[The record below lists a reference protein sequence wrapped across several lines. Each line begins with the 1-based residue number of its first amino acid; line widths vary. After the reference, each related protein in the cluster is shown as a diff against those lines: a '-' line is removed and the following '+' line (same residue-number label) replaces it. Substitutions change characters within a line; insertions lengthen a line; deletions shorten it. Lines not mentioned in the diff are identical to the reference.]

1 MKAWPVAG
9 SLFAIGLML
18 TSIPEAGATS
28 EALQVPVTGAS
39 VPLSTGTME
48 LREMPEGV
56 LRIRYLPPAEKPSE
70 PTLVVDATSSPLA
83 GEVETWGKGRPGTF
97 STRDMRADWDPSSQ
111 QLVIEDLARNTLLHI
126 DIATLVDGRLSVS
139 HAADDAMY
147 GIGGTTAFDRHPGGL
162 LRTGSQDAKAGAQGN
177 AGAPF
182 VWSTA
187 GYGVLADAIGA
198 HFDLAADRVTA
209 QATSAPIRTVYVF
222 VGPPPEIFSG
232 LAQVSGHS
240 AMFPKWAMGFTNSQW
255 GIDQKELL
263 SIVKTYRAKHIPIDN
278 VTLDFDWKAWGD
290 DHYGE
295 FRWNETKFPDGS
307 NGKLKQELDAQG
319 VHLTGIMKPRVHI
332 DTEEGRYATEHGL
345 WVASSVPKADYFSLK
360 TIREIDFGNPAA
372 RAWFFNDTLK
382 HSFDTGIVGWWN
394 DEADEINDTQFM
406 NMQRALYEGQRA
418 YSNQRVWSINRNFYL
433 GSQRYAYGLW
443 SGDIYTG
450 FESMRAQRARMLAAI
465 DVGAMQWG
473 MDGGGFQG
481 DKPSPE
487 NYARWIQ
494 FGAFT
499 PIFRVHGSFGQKRQP
514 WVYGEVAEKAAG
526 DAIRLRCTLIPYIYA
541 YEFSRHQTGI
551 GLVRPLTFDWPDDA
565 KVRDDVDAW
574 MFGKYLLV
582 SPVVEQGQTTKDVY
596 LPAGTWIDFASG
608 KVYRGGQVAHLAV
621 DSKRWSDIPMFIRA
635 GAIIPMQPVMNHVGE
650 TAVTQLNVEM
660 FPSTTPTSFDL
671 YDDDG
676 LTYAYEKSVYSLRR
690 LTLQREDT
698 SVRVTLSKSSGS
710 FNSPM
715 ASLILKVHGVKA
727 SKVEQGGKSLQP
739 AAGLDDLQKGT
750 GEGWVTG
757 ADRYGDVTYVRIATD
772 AAKDVR
778 IMDGGAHH

>member
-1 MKAWPVAG
+1 MTAWQVARNC
-9 SLFAIGLML
+9 LLALGLSAFHL
-18 TSIPEAGATS
+18 STADAVVR
-28 EALQVPVTGAS
+28 ARPVTR
-39 VPLSTGTME
+39 VTMPLAHGVLE
-48 LREMPEGV
+48 LRDMPGGV
-56 LRIRYLPPAEKPSE
+56 LRVSYLPQAQAPAT
-70 PTLVVDATSSPLA
+70 PTLVVDADLVP
-83 GEVETWGKGRPGTF
+83 VPGQQ
-97 STRDMRADWDPSSQ
+97 ADWDSSKPHSLSIGSMQ
-111 QLVIEDLARNTLLHI
+111 ASWNPASQKLTIGDFPRVALMQIDLAAL
-126 DIATLVDGRLSVS
+126 ADGTLSVS
-139 HAADDAMY
+139 HAATDAMY
-147 GIGGTTAFDRHPGGL
+147 GISGTTAFDHHPGAL
-162 LRTGSQDAKAGAQGN
+162 LRTGPQDAKAGAQGN

-187 GYGVLADAIGA
+187 GYGVLADALGA
-198 HFDLAADRVTA
+198 HFDLADDHFEAKA
-209 QATSAPIRTVYVF
+209 AAAPIRTIYLF
-222 VGPPPEIFSG
+222 TGPPRQIFFG
-232 LAQVSGHS
+232 LANISGHS
-240 AMFPKWAMGFTNSQW
+240 ALFPKWAMGFTNSQW
-255 GIDQKELL
+255 GIDLRELL
-263 SIVKTYRAKHIPIDN
+263 SIIKTYRAKQIPIDN

-307 NGKLKQELDAQG
+307 NGKLKQQLDAQG

-332 DTEEGRYATEHGL
+332 DTEEGRYATDHGL
-345 WVASSVPKADYFSLK
+345 WVASSPPKTDYFSHK

-418 YSNQRVWSINRNFYL
+418 YSDQRVWSLNRNFYL

-450 FESMRAQRARMLAAI
+450 FESMQAQRARMLAAI

-481 DKPSPE
+481 DTPSPE

-499 PIFRVHGSFGQKRQP
+499 PIFRVHGSYGQKRQP
-514 WVYGEVAEKAAG
+514 WVYGPIAEKAAA
-526 DAIRLRCTLIPYIYA
+526 DAIRLRYRLIPYIYA
-541 YEFSRHQTGI
+541 YEFARHETGV

-574 MFGKYLLV
+574 MFGDYLLA

-596 LPAGTWIDFASG
+596 LPAGVWTDFATG
-608 KVYRGGQVAHLAV
+608 KVYRGDQVAHLVV
-621 DSKRWSDIPMFIRA
+621 DSEHWSDIPLFIRD
-635 GAIIPMQPVMNHVGE
+635 GAIVPMQPVMNYVDE
-650 TAVTQLNVEM
+650 TPVTQLDVEM
-660 FPSTTPTSFDL
+660 FPSGSKTFFDL

-676 LTYAYEKSVYSLRR
+676 HTYAYEKRVYSLRR
-690 LTLQREDT
+690 LTLHREDAD
-698 SVRVTLSKSSGS
+698 VRVTMSKNLGT
-710 FNSPM
+710 FASPVAFLM
-715 ASLILKVHGVKA
+715 LKIHAAKA
-727 SKVEQGGKSLQP
+727 SRVELGGKALQG
-739 AAGLDDLQKGT
+739 AASPVALMEGT
-750 GEGWVTG
+750 GEGWASGT
-757 ADRYGDVTYVRIATD
+757 DRYGDVTYVRIATD

-778 IMDGGAHH
+778 IIQRGEVH

>member
-1 MKAWPVAG
+1 MRSWPVAG
-9 SLFAIGLML
+9 SLFAISLILM
-18 TSIPEAGATS
+18 SIPAAEAT
-28 EALQVPVTGAS
+28 EIALPVTGAS
-39 VPLSTGTME
+39 VPLPTGTME

-56 LRIRYLPPAEKPSE
+56 LRISYLPRAEKPSGS
-70 PTLVVDATSSPLA
+70 TLVVDAKASPLT
-83 GEVETWGKGRPGTF
+83 GEMESWGKGRRGTF
-97 STRDMRADWDPSSQ
+97 STRDMRVEWDPSSR
-111 QLVIEDLARNTLLHI
+111 QLAIDNLAGDALLRIDLTAF
-126 DIATLVDGRLSVS
+126 VDGRLSVS
-139 HAADDAMY
+139 HAADDTMY

-198 HFDLAADRVTA
+198 HFELAADRFTVQGA
-209 QATSAPIRTVYVF
+209 SAPIRTVYIF
-222 VGPPPEIFSG
+222 VGAPPEIFSG
-232 LAQVSGHS
+232 LAKISGPS
-240 AMFPKWAMGFTNSQW
+240 ALFPKWAMGFTNSQW
-255 GIDQKELL
+255 SIDQKELL
-263 SIVKTYRAKHIPIDN
+263 SIVKAYRARQIPIDN

-295 FRWNETKFPDGS
+295 FRWNETKFPDGTD
-307 NGKLKQELDAQG
+307 GKLKQQLDAQG

-345 WVASSVPKADYFSLK
+345 WVASSAPKADYFSLK

-382 HSFDTGIVGWWN
+382 HSFDTGIAGWWN

-418 YSNQRVWSINRNFYL
+418 YSDQRVWSLNRNFYL

-450 FESMRAQRARMLAAI
+450 FDSMKAQRARMLAAI

-514 WVYGEVAEKAAG
+514 WVYGPVAERAAA
-526 DAIRLRCTLIPYIYA
+526 DAIRLRYTLIPYIYA
-541 YEFSRHQTGI
+541 YEHQRHETGV
-551 GLVRPLTFDWPDDA
+551 GLVRPLIFDWPDDA

-574 MFGKYLLV
+574 MFGDYLLV
-582 SPVVEQGQTTKDVY
+582 SPVVDQGQTEKDIY
-596 LPAGTWIDFASG
+596 LPAGTWTDFASG
-608 KVYRGGQVAHLAV
+608 KVYQGGQVAHLAI
-621 DSKRWSDIPMFIRA
+621 DGKHWSDIPIFIRA
-635 GAIIPMQPVMNHVGE
+635 GAIIPTQPAMNYVDE
-650 TAVTQLNVEM
+650 RPITQLSVDM
-660 FPSTTPTSFDL
+660 FPSASPTSFDL

-676 LTYAYEKSVYSLRR
+676 RTYAYEKGAYAVRE
-690 LTLQREDT
+690 LTLRREDT
-698 SVRVTLSKSSGS
+698 GVRVALGKRRGD
-710 FNSPM
+710 FASPV
-715 ASLILKVHGVKA
+715 ASLILKVHATKA
-727 SKVEQGGKSLQP
+727 LRVELDGKPLPSAISLD
-739 AAGLDDLQKGT
+739 ALLKG
-750 GEGWVTG
+750 EDQAWVSGT
-757 ADRYGDVTYVRIATD
+757 DRYGEVTYVRIATD
-772 AAKDVR
+772 AGRNVR
-778 IMDGGAHH
+778 IVDHEDGH